1 MVIILSNIIVKHFSV
16 KSITIVAIFFFFFA
30 SSVTMKLVS
39 MQHEVSTFGW
49 LVIVKEEL
57 FVQIT
62 LAAMGVF

>member
-1 MVIILSNIIVKHFSV
+1 
-16 KSITIVAIFFFFFA
+16 
-30 SSVTMKLVS
+30 MKLVS